1 MIPQTVSQFR
11 VTLPNLPGELA
22 KLTKLLLKS
31 RINITG
37 LTTES
42 LGDVA
47 HVRLLAS
54 PERDAFAVLD
64 HAGFDVLQVP
74 VFQLEIGNKP
84 GRLDRLARLLGEEG
98 VNILCV
104 YGTGSGDKARLVLAV
119 DEPERARPILT
130 EWGAEEQAG
139 KKSARA

>member
-11 VTLPNLPGELA
+11 VTVPNLPGELA
-22 KLTKLLLKS
+22 KLTKLLTKS

-42 LGDVA
+42 LGEVA
-47 HVRLLAS
+47 HIRLLAT
-54 PERDAFAVLD
+54 PERDAFALLD
-64 HAGFDVLQVP
+64 HAGFDVIEVP
-74 VFQLEIGNKP
+74 VFQVDIGNKP

-104 YGTGSGDKARLVLAV
+104 YGTGAGATARLVLAV
-119 DEPERARPILT
+119 DDPERARPVIT
-130 EWGAEEQAG
+130 EWAQTEAQP
-139 KKSARA
+139 KKGGRA